1 MSDDLVV
8 LHPRHVLCALGEG
21 LDLDA
26 IEALAEEAGFE
37 LDREYSETEPD
48 PRMPRAFEASLAR
61 ASFEE
66 GDWDAVEGHDSVAYL
81 VSRQI
86 FPFVAVDVARWTLE
100 LTAKLL
106 RSGVTAVKNESNGLT
121 HGRERW
127 LELAEGAAAQDKSV
141 LPLYLALVKRPIA
154 DDGLY
159 YSCGMHLLGQPDIEI
174 AWDGEP
180 DAAELARL
188 IDGMALYMLT
198 EERAEEM
205 REGEGFRLSEDEP
218 RWIISR
224 VECDRYEDDDIF
236 FNPYGFWRLT
246 PA

>member
-8 LHPRHVLCALGEG
+8 LHPRHVLCALGSD

-26 IEALAEEAGFE
+26 LESLAEEAGFE
-37 LDREYSETEPD
+37 LDREYSESEPD

-61 ASFEE
+61 ASFTEA
-66 GDWDAVEGHDSVAYL
+66 DWDAVEDHDSVAYL
-81 VSRQI
+81 VSRQV

-127 LELAEGAAAQDKSV
+127 LELAEGAASQDKSV

-159 YSCGMHLLGQPDIEI
+159 YSCGMHLLGHPDIEI
-174 AWDGEP
+174 AWKGEP

-188 IDGMALYMLT
+188 IDGMALYVLT

-205 REGEGFRLSEDEP
+205 QEGEGFRLSDDEP

-224 VECDRYEDDDIF
+224 VQCDRYEEDDIF

>member
-1 MSDDLVV
+1 MNDDQVLVN
-8 LHPRHVLCALGEG
+8 PRHVLCALGTG

-26 IEALAEEAGFE
+26 LETLAQEAGFE
-37 LDREYSETEPD
+37 LDREYSETD
-48 PRMPRAFEASLAR
+48 HDARMPRAFDASLAR
-61 ASFEE
+61 ASFTQA
-66 GDWDAVEGHDSVAYL
+66 DWDAVEDHDSVAYL
-81 VSRQI
+81 VSRPV
-86 FPFVAVDVARWTLE
+86 FPFVAIDVARWTLE
-100 LTAKLL
+100 LTATLL

-121 HGRERW
+121 HGRDRW
-127 LELAEGAAAQDKSV
+127 LELAEGAGAEDKSV

-159 YSCGMHLLGQPDIEI
+159 YSCGMHLLGQPDVEI

-180 DAAELARL
+180 DPAELARL
-188 IDGMALYMLT
+188 IDGMALYTLT
-198 EERAEEM
+198 EERAEQM

-224 VECDRYEDDDIF
+224 EPCDRYEEDDIF